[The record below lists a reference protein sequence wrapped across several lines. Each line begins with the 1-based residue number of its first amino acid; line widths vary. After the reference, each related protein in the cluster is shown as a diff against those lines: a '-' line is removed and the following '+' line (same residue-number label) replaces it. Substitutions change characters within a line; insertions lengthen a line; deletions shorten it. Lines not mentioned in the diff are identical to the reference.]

1 MNNDT
6 GNYWPEKK
14 HLKKKKHKQ
23 PLALKN
29 GLNRKTDELSMKRA
43 LLLLSLGIATLLV
56 SCGKQDKG
64 CEPKTPASERDS
76 MVAYCNANG
85 INYIEHSSG
94 ILYEIITPG
103 TGITPTSNNLVF
115 VVYTGKLLNGTVF
128 DAKANPVDF
137 SLAGNLIEGWKIAI
151 PLIKKGGR
159 IKIVIPSALAYT
171 CTGSSDGSIPPNSP
185 LFFDITL
192 TDVK

>member
-1 MNNDT
+1 
-6 GNYWPEKK
+6 
-14 HLKKKKHKQ
+14 
-23 PLALKN
+23 
-29 GLNRKTDELSMKRA
+29 MKRT
-43 LLLLSLGIATLLV
+43 LLLLSVVVSSLFL
-56 SCGKQDKG
+56 SCGKQESG
-64 CEPKTPASERDS
+64 CVPKTPASEKAD

-85 INYIEHSSG
+85 ITYSEHSSG
-94 ILYEIITPG
+94 ILYEILIPG
-103 TGITPTSNNLVF
+103 NDPAPTSTSTVST
-115 VVYTGKLLNGTVF
+115 VYTGKLLNGIQF
-128 DAKANPVDF
+128 DAAANPVQF

-171 CTGSSDGSIPPNSP
+171 CLGSSNGSIPPNSP